1 MFYLITLNQVD
12 GHNLIMKKKVLIAG
26 IFGQDGTI
34 LSNLIKKDYD
44 VIGVVRVGSSE
55 EKIKQFVKESE
66 IKIHRL
72 DLLDYELTKDFIKSE
87 KPEIIVNFAG
97 HTDVISAW
105 DDPKKTLLYN
115 SLIPLHIMESIK
127 NFSDEIFFFQA
138 SSSLMYSNSNEHI
151 INENSKYSPLYP
163 YGISKL
169 QTHLLLNEYRKKYNL
184 KCSSGIFF
192 NHDSYYR
199 NEKFLS
205 KKVAKFVVSIL
216 NGKYGKLSLGD
227 LNSYR
232 DISHADDFML
242 GVEMIINNKI
252 NEDFIFSSGVSTKI
266 LDFVKLFFDFTN
278 LDFEKYVTFEKKLI
292 RDSDYNIIGD
302 NSKLKSFG
310 WVNNYD
316 IKSLVSNMIQDE
328 IENYK
333 NIDTLT

>member
-1 MFYLITLNQVD
+1 MSRTLALTEELITLSSVTPEDKGCQARMAELLQPLGFNCETIQSGAVT
-12 GHNLIMKKKVLIAG
+12 NLWARR
-26 IFGQDGTI
+26 GTA
-34 LSNLIKKDYD
+34 
-44 VIGVVRVGSSE
+44 
-55 EKIKQFVKESE
+55 QP
-66 IKIHRL
+66 
-72 DLLDYELTKDFIKSE
+72 LL
-87 KPEIIVNFAG
+87 VFAG

-127 NFSDEIFFFQA
+127 NFSDEIFFFQS

-205 KKVAKFVVSIL
+205 KKVAKFVVAIL
-216 NGKYGKLSLGD
+216 NGKDEKLNLGN